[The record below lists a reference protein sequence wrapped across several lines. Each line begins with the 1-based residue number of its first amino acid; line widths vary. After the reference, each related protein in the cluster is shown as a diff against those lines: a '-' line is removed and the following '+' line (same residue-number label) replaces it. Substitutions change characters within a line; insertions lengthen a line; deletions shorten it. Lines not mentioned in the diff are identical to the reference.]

1 MKKFTI
7 LLSTAAPIFFEWL
20 TSYAMEKYN
29 EGQRKRVYSAK
40 NNLLVLWPP
49 RLDIWEV
56 PGDVDEAQGPRDRE
70 METHSPLA
78 SPPVITLELTELSTD
93 RIEVTCQ
100 CLAKNALPHLIELA
114 EAIRKR
120 WPEAEYSTDTQPEGR
135 RARTERPKGRRS
147 GQGDGTKATIVEEVG
162 KRHDAGHPWA
172 KIRSDLI
179 SAGLLKEP
187 NMVSESTLRRW
198 YRESKGDTGTGRRG
212 EG

>member
-56 PGDVDEAQGPRDRE
+56 PGDVGEAQGPEGRGAEGHE
-70 METHSPLA
+70 MESHSPLA
-78 SPPVITLELTELSTD
+78 SPPVITLELNELSTD

-120 WPEAEYSTDTQPEGR
+120 WPEAEYATDTLPEGR
-135 RARTERPKGRRS
+135 RAKRERPTGGGTRR
-147 GQGDGTKATIVEEVG
+147 A
-162 KRHDAGHPWA
+162 
-172 KIRSDLI
+172 
-179 SAGLLKEP
+179 
-187 NMVSESTLRRW
+187 
-198 YRESKGDTGTGRRG
+198 RETGRQG
-212 EG
+212 EEGRVKGEE